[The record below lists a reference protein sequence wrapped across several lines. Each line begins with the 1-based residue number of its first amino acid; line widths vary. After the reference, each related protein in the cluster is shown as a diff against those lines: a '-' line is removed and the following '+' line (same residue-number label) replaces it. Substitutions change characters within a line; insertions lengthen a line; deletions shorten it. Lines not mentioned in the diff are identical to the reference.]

1 MAIARINITAAERQP
16 NDFAYLAELVDSAA
30 WRAARELRRAC
41 RQNSQYAELT
51 APEGRLLM
59 SAVQEARG
67 GTAAR
72 LLPYVRGAVEQMMRA
87 EAEEAARPCFVSA
100 ARAASK

>member
-41 RQNSQYAELT
+41 R
-51 APEGRLLM
+51 
-59 SAVQEARG
+59 

>member
-1 MAIARINITAAERQP
+1 
-16 NDFAYLAELVDSAA
+16 
-30 WRAARELRRAC
+30 
-41 RQNSQYAELT
+41 
-51 APEGRLLM
+51 
-59 SAVQEARG
+59 
-67 GTAAR
+67 